1 MYINFVKIENYRN
14 FQDIEVNLSKLSIII
29 GENNSGKTNFIN
41 ALKLVLNNSDL
52 EFSSKKLS
60 HTDINLDAIKSFY
73 QSLKNSEECKAPEV
87 KITVRFDGIS
97 HDDISL
103 AIVSKWLK
111 SNETDGDV
119 YEIQYIYRPTNE
131 TEFIEYCKEQIEK
144 YDEDLTS
151 FHYILPTEFYN
162 YSIVSTNNYKQ
173 IPYTDLQNIN
183 INNIYAER
191 DGFSDSNTMKSN
203 SIFTKLLEKNLTNIE
218 KITISNHYNDF
229 FAQIKK
235 QKSFEKI
242 FKQSEDFPN
251 LKEFIELV
259 DCIPN
264 IPNLKNILSNI
275 TLSYGEEFLHQKG
288 LGHRNLIYI
297 LLFYQYFKD
306 NNQNFSINCI
316 EEPEA
321 HLSTNNLNFIIDY
334 INKSIDKSNALF
346 QAIITSHRPEVIN
359 KLKLNNVI
367 VFSNNKCFSLRNADG
382 NLVNYLAKRPNFDI
396 LKLLFSNKV
405 ILVEGTTE
413 EMLINT
419 YLSKQEE
426 LSNIDVLSIGQ
437 KGFKTFLDIWN
448 LVNKDNSN
456 KKIGVIRDFD
466 NQKKAKKEHHKYDDN
481 EKVFVRTTNDITL
494 ENDLVKQGE
503 NCKSI
508 AQYFNIEENKDEII
522 SFLKNSKAENMLNL
536 CYALQD
542 DKIKI
547 DLPNH
552 IKEILEKLK

>member
-97 HDDISL
+97 HSDISL
-103 AIVSKWLK
+103 AIVSQWLK
-111 SNETDGDV
+111 SNGTGDDV

-235 QKSFEKI
+235 QNSFEKI